1 MPQTSLPSAAYAD
14 SKPHYDILDGL
25 RGVAALLVV
34 VFHLCE
40 AHATSHFDQLLNHGY
55 LAVDFFFALSG
66 FVIGYAYDDRW
77 GRMTVGGFF
86 KRRLI
91 RLQPMVVLGMAVGA
105 ALFYFQDCDMWPVH
119 AVPVWKM
126 LAVMLVGM
134 TLLPVPVSMDVRGWQ
149 EMHPLNG
156 PGWSLFYEYC
166 ANILYA
172 LVASSLQLG
181 GSSQF
186 RI

>member
-1 MPQTSLPSAAYAD
+1 M
-14 SKPHYDILDGL
+14 
-25 RGVAALLVV
+25 

-134 TLLPVPVSMDVRGWQ
+134 TLLPGTIISTGTPSGVGMGFDPPKFLKPGDVV
-149 EMHPLNG
+149 E
-156 PGWSLFYEYC
+156 C
-166 ANILYA
+166 AIEGIGTLRNT
-172 LVASSLQLG
+172 V
-181 GSSQF
+181 
-186 RI
+186 R